1 MRREIKIKMKF
12 ILLPIL
18 ILFLASSCSSVYTE
32 YYYENGKLIKVTENS
47 VTDFASV
54 SNKNRIVLSDSLNMK
69 LSCSIVDST
78 TMLPTV
84 ELLYENGKK
93 VYISTEDSKDLP
105 EILEKT
111 KRYLNISQNGVE
123 VK

>member
-1 MRREIKIKMKF
+1 MF
-12 ILLPIL
+12 L
-18 ILFLASSCSSVYTE
+18 ISSCSSVYTE
-32 YYYENGKLIKVTENS
+32 YYYENGKLIKVTENN
-47 VTDFASV
+47 VTDFAV
-54 SNKNRIVLSDSLNMK
+54 ISNKNRIVLSDSLNMK
-69 LSCSIVDST
+69 LSCSIVDSN

-84 ELLYENGKK
+84 ELLYENGKN